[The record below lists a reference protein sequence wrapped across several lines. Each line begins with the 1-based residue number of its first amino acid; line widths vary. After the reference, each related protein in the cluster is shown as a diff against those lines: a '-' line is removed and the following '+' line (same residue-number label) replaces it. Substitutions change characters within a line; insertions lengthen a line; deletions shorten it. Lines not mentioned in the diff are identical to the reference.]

1 MRGLWGRLSTRLVVS
16 HLLVAVLGG
25 LATALVV
32 RMLAPTLF
40 DRTLQGMG
48 RGMGGMTS
56 GTLRSE
62 FARSVDSALVVGTIV
77 GIVVAA
83 AAGAWAAYRL
93 LAPLQDLRAAAADL
107 AAGHY
112 DTRVPLP
119 QERELAD
126 LAADVNAL
134 GATLAETETRRVR
147 LLGEVAH
154 ELRTPLTVVEGYVE
168 GMIDGVLSTGPD
180 DLAKVGEEV
189 RRMRRL
195 ADDLSALSR
204 ADEGRLE
211 LQRVDADLA
220 AVAAA
225 AAERLRPQAEDAGVT
240 LLVDTG
246 PEALRARLDPDR
258 IAQVVTNLVGNALH
272 ATPAG
277 GRVTVSCGRHGS
289 AGEVVVADT
298 GVGLA
303 APDVERVFERFFRA
317 GSQASRRDQ
326 GSGIGLTIARDL
338 ARAHGGTLTA
348 VSDGPGLG
356 ASFTLR
362 VPLR

>member
-1 MRGLWGRLSTRLVVS
+1 M
-16 HLLVAVLGG
+16 
-25 LATALVV
+25 
-32 RMLAPTLF
+32 
-40 DRTLQGMG
+40 
-48 RGMGGMTS
+48 
-56 GTLRSE
+56 
-62 FARSVDSALVVGTIV
+62 
-77 GIVVAA
+77 
-83 AAGAWAAYRL
+83 
-93 LAPLQDLRAAAADL
+93 
-107 AAGHY
+107 
-112 DTRVPLP
+112 
-119 QERELAD
+119 
-126 LAADVNAL
+126 
-134 GATLAETETRRVR
+134 
-147 LLGEVAH
+147 
-154 ELRTPLTVVEGYVE
+154 
-168 GMIDGVLSTGPD
+168 
-180 DLAKVGEEV
+180 
-189 RRMRRL
+189 
-195 ADDLSALSR
+195 
-204 ADEGRLE
+204 
-211 LQRVDADLA
+211 
-220 AVAAA
+220 
-225 AAERLRPQAEDAGVT
+225 T

-277 GRVTVSCGRHGS
+277 GRVTVSCRRHGS

-348 VSDGPGLG
+348 VSDGPGRG